1 MPQEGG
7 ETLGDD
13 QGDPLGSG
21 ALTSC
26 VVEVQGHLL
35 VAHSHTSRV
44 LLKHRRGIVLCERSR
59 VDPLR
64 DVKADQ
70 TDPSPTTV

>member
-1 MPQEGG
+1 MQGLPASQHPTETFWHGRVLGRECPKKAG
-7 ETLGDD
+7 ETLGDG

-35 VAHSHTSRV
+35 VAHCHTSRV
-44 LLKHRRGIVLCERSR
+44 LLKHRRGIVL
-59 VDPLR
+59 
-64 DVKADQ
+64 
-70 TDPSPTTV
+70 